1 MESSRN
7 RRLRGLTMFVFDF
20 GVKSLEQ
27 SVKLGRLVILI
38 SLAIPT
44 LNTTFPKSTTKK
56 QCFYSVFVVRAFFSA
71 AVLTDSPTEKQE
83 WSPVRQFWRYIIYW
97 QLLQSTWSR
106 TYWPCLSF
114 GLYQQDREGDSGNW
128 ANQYLHINRPGKR
141 MERQLQHALRLR
153 QAWEQ
158 IGEWQL
164 PVLSHGLIGIEPDAR
179 GHSWQ
184 WEGLFS
190 PIG

>member
-56 QCFYSVFVVRAFFSA
+56 QCFYSVFVVRAFFFSCCIDRQSDRKTGVEPRK
-71 AVLTDSPTEKQE
+71 AVLTLYHLLATPAVDLVPNVLALPFLRTLPTRPRGGFWELGKPVSP
-83 WSPVRQFWRYIIYW
+83 
-97 QLLQSTWSR
+97 
-106 TYWPCLSF
+106 
-114 GLYQQDREGDSGNW
+114 YQ
-128 ANQYLHINRPGKR
+128 PP
-141 MERQLQHALRLR
+141 R
-153 QAWEQ
+153 QAH
-158 IGEWQL
+158 GEATSACPTASPGMGTNRGVAVTGSKSWL
-164 PVLSHGLIGIEPDAR
+164 DWHRAR
-179 GHSWQ
+179 RQGPFLTV
-184 WEGLFS
+184 GGAF
-190 PIG
+190 